1 METRANYIV
10 VGIVTLAVLLASFGF
25 VFWIAK
31 FGDSGDRA
39 QLEIRIPGSVTGLSV
54 GSQVLFNG
62 IKKGVVKHLTIDPTN
77 PKTVIADV
85 EVDSDTPI
93 TAKTEA
99 TLGFQGLTGQA
110 YIELKGGDAN
120 ATNLLTAAK
129 ASGEIPHIDADPGAV
144 NNLINQAQDIAT
156 KADQV
161 LNGIDGFVKDNRQP
175 LTKTFANAEKFSDA
189 LAKNADGIDEFL
201 TSVGA
206 LSKTLTSVSTR
217 LESTLTTAE
226 ELLKSVDKTKVDH
239 ILANADKVS
248 TDLAASSGNI
258 KKLTE
263 SIGTTVQSI
272 NAFSDKASKSL
283 DGLDKI
289 LNAADSAK
297 IASAISNIE
306 ETAKSA
312 KLAMADISKTTS
324 KIGARADDIDQ
335 IVANTKDFTG
345 KLSHTTELFDAVLVK
360 VSSFLGSTDGQGPG
374 LVAEAKSTLVAFRQ
388 VADTLNAKLG
398 PITDGLAKFSGR
410 GLDNVDS
417 LVQNTQRSVS
427 RIEEAISELQK
438 NPQRLIFGGKGS
450 VPVYNGRNR
459 R

>member
-31 FGDSGDRA
+31 FGDGSNRA
-39 QLEIRIPGSVTGLSV
+39 KLEIRIPGSVTGLSV

-62 IKKGVVKHLTIDPTN
+62 IKVGVVKRLAIDAQN
-77 PKTVIADV
+77 PKGVIADT

-93 TAKTEA
+93 TFKTEA

-110 YIELKGGDAN
+110 YIELKGGDPN
-120 ATNLLTAAK
+120 AINLLKAAEIT
-129 ASGEIPHIDADPGAV
+129 GETPHIDADPGAV
-144 NNLINQAQDIAT
+144 NNLINQAQDIAK

-161 LNGIDGFVKDNRQP
+161 LNGLDGFVKDNRQP
-175 LTKTFANAEKFSDA
+175 LTETFANAQKFSDA

-201 TSVGA
+201 SSVGT
-206 LSKTLTSVSTR
+206 LSKTLTSVSGR

-226 ELLKSVDKTKVDH
+226 ELLKTVDKAKVDH

-248 TDLAASSGNI
+248 TDLAASSGDI

-263 SIGTTVQSI
+263 SIGKTVQSI
-272 NAFSDKASKSL
+272 NVFSEKASKSL

-289 LNAADSAK
+289 LNATDATK
-297 IASAISNIE
+297 VASAISNIE

-312 KLAMADISKTTS
+312 KLAMEDISKTTT
-324 KIGARADDIDQ
+324 KIGARAEDIDQ
-335 IVANTKDFTG
+335 IVANTKDFTD
-345 KLSHTTELFDAVLVK
+345 KLSHTRELFDDVLVK
-360 VSSFLGSTDGQGPG
+360 VSAFLGSTDGQGAG
-374 LVAEAKSTLVAFRQ
+374 LVAEAKSTLIAFRQ

-410 GLDNVDS
+410 GLSNVDS

-438 NPQRLIFGGKGS
+438 NPQRLIFGGTGS

>member
-62 IKKGVVKHLTIDPTN
+62 IKKGVVKHLAIDPTN

-120 ATNLLTAAK
+120 ATNLLAAAR
-129 ASGEIPHIDADPGAV
+129 ASGETPHIDADPGAV
-144 NNLINQAQDIAT
+144 NNLINQAQDIAS
-156 KADQV
+156 KADRV
-161 LNGIDGFVKDNRQP
+161 LNGIDGFVSDNRKP
-175 LTKTFANAEKFSDA
+175 LTQTFANAQKFSDA

-201 TSVGA
+201 SSVGV

-217 LESTLTTAE
+217 LESTLTAAE

-248 TDLAASSGNI
+248 SDLAASSGDV

-263 SIGTTVQSI
+263 SINTTVLSI

-289 LNAADSAK
+289 LNAADAAK
-297 IASAISNIE
+297 VASAISNIE

-312 KLAMADISKTTS
+312 KVAMADISKTTA

-345 KLSHTTELFDAVLVK
+345 KLSHTTELFDGVLVK
-360 VSSFLGSTDGQGPG
+360 VASFLGSTDGQGAG
-374 LVAEAKSTLVAFRQ
+374 LVAEAKSTLIAFRQ

-427 RIEEAISELQK
+427 RIEDAISELQK
-438 NPQRLIFGGKGS
+438 NPQRLIFGGTGS

>member
-25 VFWIAK
+25 VFWIAR
-31 FGDSGDRA
+31 FGDGGDRA
-39 QLEIRIPGSVTGLSV
+39 KLEIRIPGSVTGLSV

-62 IKKGVVKHLTIDPTN
+62 IKVGVVKRLAIDAEN
-77 PKTVIADV
+77 PKGVIADT

-93 TAKTEA
+93 TFKTEA

-110 YIELKGGDAN
+110 YIELKGGDPN
-120 ATNLLTAAK
+120 AVNLLKAA
-129 ASGEIPHIDADPGAV
+129 AITGETPHIDADPGAV
-144 NNLINQAQDIAT
+144 NNLINQAQDIAK

-161 LNGIDGFVKDNRQP
+161 LSGLDGFVKDNRKP
-175 LTKTFANAEKFSDA
+175 LTETFANAQKFSDA

-217 LESTLTTAE
+217 LESTLTAAE
-226 ELLKSVDKTKVDH
+226 ELLRSVDKTKVDH

-248 TDLAASSGNI
+248 TDLAASSGDV

-263 SIGTTVQSI
+263 SINTTVLSI
-272 NAFSDKASKSL
+272 NAFSEKASKSL

-289 LNAADSAK
+289 LNAADAAK
-297 IASAISNIE
+297 VASAISNIE

-312 KLAMADISKTTS
+312 KLAMADISKTTA

-345 KLSHTTELFDAVLVK
+345 KLSHTTELFDGVLVK
-360 VSSFLGSTDGQGPG
+360 VSSFLGSTDGQGQG
-374 LVAEAKSTLVAFRQ
+374 LVAEAKATLASFKQ

-410 GLDNVDS
+410 GLDNVDA

-438 NPQRLIFGGKGS
+438 NPQRLIFGGQGS

>member
-1 METRANYIV
+1 
-10 VGIVTLAVLLASFGF
+10 
-25 VFWIAK
+25 
-31 FGDSGDRA
+31 
-39 QLEIRIPGSVTGLSV
+39 
-54 GSQVLFNG
+54 
-62 IKKGVVKHLTIDPTN
+62 
-77 PKTVIADV
+77 
-85 EVDSDTPI
+85 
-93 TAKTEA
+93 
-99 TLGFQGLTGQA
+99 
-110 YIELKGGDAN
+110 
-120 ATNLLTAAK
+120 
-129 ASGEIPHIDADPGAV
+129 
-144 NNLINQAQDIAT
+144 
-156 KADQV
+156 
-161 LNGIDGFVKDNRQP
+161 
-175 LTKTFANAEKFSDA
+175 
-189 LAKNADGIDEFL
+189 
-201 TSVGA
+201 
-206 LSKTLTSVSTR
+206 

-226 ELLKSVDKTKVDH
+226 DLLKSVDKTKVDH
-239 ILANADKVS
+239 ILSNADKVS
-248 TDLAASSGNI
+248 TDLAASSGDL

-312 KLAMADISKTTS
+312 KVAMADISKTTA
-324 KIGARADDIDQ
+324 KIGERADDIDQ

-345 KLSHTTELFDAVLVK
+345 KLSHTTELFNGVLVK

-374 LVAEAKSTLVAFRQ
+374 LVAEAKSTLVAFRK

-438 NPQRLIFGGKGS
+438 NPQRLIFGGTGS

>member
-31 FGDSGDRA
+31 FGDGSNRA
-39 QLEIRIPGSVTGLSV
+39 KLEIRIPGSVTGLSV

-62 IKKGVVKHLTIDPTN
+62 IKVGVVKRLAIDAQN
-77 PKTVIADV
+77 PKGVIADT

-93 TAKTEA
+93 TFKTEA

-110 YIELKGGDAN
+110 YIELKGGDPN
-120 ATNLLTAAK
+120 AINLLKAAEIT
-129 ASGEIPHIDADPGAV
+129 GETPHIDADPGAV
-144 NNLINQAQDIAT
+144 NNLINQAQDIAK

-161 LNGIDGFVKDNRQP
+161 LNGLDGFVKDNRQP
-175 LTKTFANAEKFSDA
+175 LTETFANAQKFSDA

-201 TSVGA
+201 SSVGT
-206 LSKTLTSVSTR
+206 LSKTLTSVSGR

-226 ELLKSVDKTKVDH
+226 ELLKTVDKAKVDH

-248 TDLAASSGNI
+248 TDLAASSGDI

-263 SIGTTVQSI
+263 SIGKTVQSI
-272 NAFSDKASKSL
+272 NAFSEKASQSL

-289 LNAADSAK
+289 LNATDATK
-297 IASAISNIE
+297 VASAISNIE

-312 KLAMADISKTTS
+312 KLAMEDISKTTT
-324 KIGARADDIDQ
+324 KIGARAEDIDQ
-335 IVANTKDFTG
+335 IVANTKDFTD
-345 KLSHTTELFDAVLVK
+345 KLSHTRELFDDVLVK
-360 VSSFLGSTDGQGPG
+360 VSAFLGSTDGQGAG
-374 LVAEAKSTLVAFRQ
+374 LVAEAKSTLIAFRQ

-410 GLDNVDS
+410 GLNNVDS

-438 NPQRLIFGGKGS
+438 NPQRLIFGGTGS

>member
-120 ATNLLTAAK
+120 ATNLLAAAR
-129 ASGEIPHIDADPGAV
+129 ASGETPHIDADPGAV

-156 KADQV
+156 KADRV
-161 LNGIDGFVKDNRQP
+161 LNGIDGFVSDNRKP
-175 LTKTFANAEKFSDA
+175 LTQTFANAQKFSDA

-201 TSVGA
+201 SSVGA

-217 LESTLTTAE
+217 LESTLTAAE

-248 TDLAASSGNI
+248 TDLAASSGDI

-312 KLAMADISKTTS
+312 KVAMADISKTTA
-324 KIGARADDIDQ
+324 KIGARSDDIDQ

-427 RIEEAISELQK
+427 RIEDAISELQK
-438 NPQRLIFGGKGS
+438 NPQRLIFGGTGS

>member
-62 IKKGVVKHLTIDPTN
+62 IKKGVVKRLTIDPTN

-120 ATNLLTAAK
+120 APNLLAAAR
-129 ASGEIPHIDADPGAV
+129 ASGETPHIEADPGAV
-144 NNLINQAQDIAT
+144 NNLINQAQDIAK

-161 LNGIDGFVKDNRQP
+161 LNGLDGFVKDNRAP
-175 LTKTFANAEKFSDA
+175 LTQTFANAQKFSDA

-201 TSVGA
+201 ASVGD

-226 ELLKSVDKTKVDH
+226 DLLKSVDKAKVDH

-248 TDLAASSGNI
+248 TDLAASSGDI

-312 KLAMADISKTTS
+312 KVAMADISKTTA
-324 KIGARADDIDQ
+324 KIGARSDDIDQ

-427 RIEEAISELQK
+427 RIEDAISELQK
-438 NPQRLIFGGKGS
+438 NPQRLIFGGTGS